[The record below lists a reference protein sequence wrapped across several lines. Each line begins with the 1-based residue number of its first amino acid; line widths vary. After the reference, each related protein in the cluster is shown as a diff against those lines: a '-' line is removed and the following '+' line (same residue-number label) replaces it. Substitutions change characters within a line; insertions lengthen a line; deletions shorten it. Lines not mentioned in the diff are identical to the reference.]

1 MNAQKIEEQ
10 NTMKSPNCVAIIA
23 ILAEMAR
30 CLNKNI
36 AKVHVAPL
44 DSTLTGDG
52 TVDLAK
58 LIAEDS
64 KATMVN
70 TLAWLM
76 RHNGDSGGGIFA
88 THPATSERIQALQ
101 TLR

>member
-1 MNAQKIEEQ
+1 MKAQK
-10 NTMKSPNCVAIIA
+10 TMESPSCVAIIA

-44 DSTLTGDG
+44 DSTFTGDG

-58 LIAEDS
+58 LIAR
-64 KATMVN
+64 N
-70 TLAWLM
+70 
-76 RHNGDSGGGIFA
+76 
-88 THPATSERIQALQ
+88 SEA
-101 TLR
+101 